1 MPAGVAALAVNASDP
16 EGFVS
21 DAAYFSCRPIGRPL
35 TDTSAVS
42 LVEVMLMGTT
52 TCVPSCGTTTV
63 ETGSET
69 MIGIGTI
76 MEPPPQL
83 HPPAAKANPTKA
95 TPQAR
100 PLDRNM
106 ECMKKPA
113 STYTSRSLYSAKHKI
128 MLKCSEDN
136 SYRSSSSCRLRL

>member
-21 DAAYFSCRPIGRPL
+21 DAAYFSCRPGGRPL

-52 TCVPSCGTTTV
+52 TCVPSRGTTTV

-69 MIGIGTI
+69 MIGIATVI
-76 MEPPPQL
+76 KPPPQL
-83 HPPAAKANPTKA
+83 HPAAARANPTKA

-100 PLDRNM
+100 PLDRDIT
-106 ECMKKPA
+106 CMKDSVQSAAELPEDPYA
-113 STYTSRSLYSAKHKI
+113 GVTREICSAKI
-128 MLKCSEDN
+128 PE
-136 SYRSSSSCRLRL
+136 RRR